1 MQKVVVMGLKID
13 FKNLLSL
20 ENPYKS
26 LRKIH
31 ILNVVLNKNQTEM
44 KLEDLG
50 YNKNLE
56 TFRKQQNLDLFDIG
70 RVIAEHKDRYVV
82 KTSITEYDAELIGNL
97 RFTAESRYDL
107 PAVGDWVAF
116 SEYNENK
123 ALIHA
128 VYPRHSII
136 ERQAV
141 GKSSQIQIIATNVDY
156 ALIVQSVNRDFN
168 INRLERYLT
177 VCNTSNVEPIIILS
191 KIDLIE
197 EQVLKVLIND
207 IKQRIKDVVLIP
219 VSNQSNIGLE
229 KILSF
234 LKKGKTYCLLGS
246 SGVGKSTLLNKLSG
260 QELMTTDEISARIDR
275 GKHVTTHRELIVLE
289 NGGIFIDNPGMREI
303 GITDATSGF
312 EITFNDIIEL
322 AQSCK
327 FNDCTHNNEE
337 GCAIQMAIE
346 KGEIDSES
354 YANFLKIEKEKS
366 FFELS
371 KEEKRKKDRNFG
383 KMIKDIK
390 KQRKQNKY

>member
-1 MQKVVVMGLKID
+1 
-13 FKNLLSL
+13 
-20 ENPYKS
+20 
-26 LRKIH
+26 
-31 ILNVVLNKNQTEM
+31 M

-56 TFRKQQNLDLFDIG
+56 AFCKEQNLDLFDIG
-70 RVIAEHKDRYVV
+70 RVIAEHKDRFVV
-82 KTSITEYDAELIGNL
+82 KTSTTEYDAELIGNL

-116 SEYNENK
+116 YEYDKNK

-128 VYPRHSII
+128 VYPRYSII
-136 ERQAV
+136 ERKSV

-177 VCNTSNVEPIIILS
+177 VCSASNVEPIIILS

-197 EQVLKVLIND
+197 EQVLNVLIND
-207 IKQRIKDVVLIP
+207 IKERIKDVVLIP
-219 VSNQSNIGLE
+219 VSNQLNIGLE
-229 KILSF
+229 NILSF
-234 LKKGKTYCLLGS
+234 LQKGKTYCLLGS

-260 QELMTTDEISARIDR
+260 QKLMTTDKISARIDR

-289 NGGIFIDNPGMREI
+289 NGGVFIDNPGMREI
-303 GITDATSGF
+303 GITDAKSGL

-337 GCAIQMAIE
+337 GCAIQIAIQ

-354 YANFLKIEKEKS
+354 YANFLKMEKERS

-371 KEEKRKKDRNFG
+371 KEEKRKKDKNFG
-383 KMIKDIK
+383 KMIKNVK
-390 KQRKQNKY
+390 KQKKQDKY